1 MDAELTSPTSPTS
14 LALGV
19 SASISGR
26 RWIWREPEP
35 RISQAIAQRLATPEL
50 LGRLLALRGQDADHV
65 QDFLEP
71 TLRALMPDPSRLADM
86 DRAAARLADAVLRGE
101 TVAVFGDYD
110 VDGACSGAIM
120 ARVLR
125 QLGCTVLS
133 YVPDRMTE
141 GYGPNAAALST
152 LWDRGA
158 TLIVLVDCGTAAAPV
173 LATLEGRADCVVLD
187 HHASQGDLP
196 SVVAVVNPN
205 RPDDTSDLR
214 HLCAA
219 GVAFMAAVALQREL
233 RKRGFFANHPEPD
246 LRGLLDLV
254 ALATVCDVM
263 PLRGLNRAFV
273 TLGLKVLAKRER
285 LGLASLLD
293 VAKVYETP
301 SAMSLGWALGP
312 RINAAGRISEADLGL
327 RLLLSDDPLE
337 ARSLAATLDSINRTR
352 QTVEADILDSA
363 MDEAERQLAAGHA
376 AVLVAGAQWHV
387 GVVGIVAGRIKERF
401 NRPACVAARMDGMA
415 KGSGRSIP
423 GLDLGAAIIAARAHG
438 LLTHG
443 GGHAMAAGFGLH
455 ERDLE
460 AFHAF
465 LDERLAA
472 ARDLPSAADL
482 EVEGAVSVPGCTL
495 ALAEQLNRL
504 APFGAGNAEPVLVIP
519 RVRVG
524 FAERIGRE
532 GNTLRVFLDGEDG
545 GRLKSVLFRAGDSNL
560 AHKLLSRDGALLHVA
575 GHLRAESW
583 QGRVSLG
590 FTIVD
595 AAIPQPA

>member
-1 MDAELTSPTSPTS
+1 M

-26 RWIWREPEP
+26 RWTWREPEP
-35 RISQAIAQRLATPEL
+35 RIAQAITQRLAAPEL
-50 LGRLLALRGQDADHV
+50 LGRLLALRGQDAEHV

-71 TLRALMPDPSRLADM
+71 TLRALMPDPSCLTDM
-86 DRAAARLADAVLRGE
+86 DRAAARLADAVQRGE

-110 VDGACSGAIM
+110 VDGACSGALM

-125 QLGCTVLS
+125 QLGCEVIS

-141 GYGPNAAALST
+141 GYGPNAIALNS

-158 TLIVLVDCGTAAAPV
+158 SLIVLVDCGTAAASV
-173 LATLEGRADCVVLD
+173 LATLEGRAECVVLD

-196 SVVAVVNPN
+196 RVAAVVNPN

-233 RKRGFFANHPEPD
+233 RRRGFFASHQEPD

-273 TLGLKVLAKRER
+273 TTGLKVLAKRER
-285 LGLASLLD
+285 PGLAALLD
-293 VAKVYETP
+293 AAKVQETP
-301 SAMSLGWALGP
+301 TAMSLGWALGP
-312 RINAAGRISEADLGL
+312 RINAAGRISDADIGL
-327 RLLLSDDPLE
+327 RLLLTEDPLE

-352 QTVEADILDSA
+352 QTVEADILFDA
-363 MDEAERQLAAGHA
+363 MEEAEQQLAAGHA
-376 AVLVAGAQWHV
+376 AVLVSGAQWHV

-415 KGSGRSIP
+415 KGSGRSVP
-423 GLDLGAAIIAARAHG
+423 GLDLGNAIIAARAHG
-438 LLTHG
+438 LLTQG

-455 ERDLE
+455 ERDLP

-472 ARDLPSAADL
+472 ARDLPGAADL
-482 EVEGAVSVPGCTL
+482 EVEGAMPIRGCTL
-495 ALAEQLNRL
+495 ELAEQLNRL
-504 APFGAGNAEPVLVIP
+504 APFGSGNNEPVLVLP
-519 RVRVG
+519 RVRAG
-524 FAERIGRE
+524 FAERIGKE
-532 GNTLRVFLDGEDG
+532 GNTVRAFLEGEDG
-545 GRLKSVLFRAGDSNL
+545 GRLKSVLFRAGDTDL
-560 AHKLLSRDGALLHVA
+560 AKALLARDGALMHVA
-575 GHLRAESW
+575 GNLRAESW

-590 FTIVD
+590 FTIID
-595 AAIPQPA
+595 AAIAEPA